1 MALEVVVLAA
11 GMGTRMRS
19 SVPKVLHPIGGEP
32 MLRRVLDA
40 VGELAPSRI
49 HLIVGSGHEQ
59 VRAALPDPTL
69 NYVLQA
75 EQKGTGHAVQQV
87 VPHLGDSQVLILYG
101 DVPLITTTSL
111 RRLINAGTG
120 RFGLM
125 TAVMD
130 DPTGLGRILRS
141 DGGKVRG
148 IREQKDATPGER
160 QINEINTGLMVVPSA
175 RLRSW
180 LGRLQPNNAQ
190 GEYYLTDIVEMAVQD
205 GVEVVTT
212 HPDSVDET
220 GGINDRVQ
228 LAAAE
233 RIWQRR
239 QVDALMRSGTTM
251 YDPARVDIRGKV
263 IAGQD
268 CVIDVNTVFEG
279 TVVLGDRVRIG
290 AHCVVRNASIGDDSV
305 VESHTSIDGAVL
317 ERKVTVGPFA
327 RLRPGTK
334 LGDKVRIGN
343 FVEAKKAILGA
354 GSKANH
360 LAYLGDT
367 TMGDD
372 CNIGAGTI
380 TCNYDGVNKH
390 RTEIGDGVFVGS
402 NATLVAPITLESGA
416 FVAAGSTIT
425 AKVPSQ
431 TLAVGRGKQRNIEGW
446 VRPDQR
452 PINSDDDD

>member
-32 MLRRVLDA
+32 MLQRVLDA
-40 VGELAPSRI
+40 VAELSPSRV
-49 HLIVGSGHEQ
+49 HVIVGNGHEQ
-59 VRAALPDPTL
+59 VRAALTDPTL

-87 VPHLGDSQVLILYG
+87 APHLGDSQVLILYG
-101 DVPLITTTSL
+101 DVPLITAGSL
-111 RRLINAGTG
+111 NRLVDAGTG

-130 DPTGLGRILRS
+130 DPTGLGRILRNAS
-141 DGGKVRG
+141 GKVLG
-148 IREQKDATPGER
+148 IREQKDASPDER
-160 QINEINTGLMVVPSA
+160 RINEINTGLMVVPSA
-175 RLRSW
+175 RLAKW
-180 LGRLQPNNAQ
+180 LARLQPNNAQ
-190 GEYYLTDIVEMAVQD
+190 GEYYLTDIVAMAVED
-205 GVEVVTT
+205 GVDVVTT
-212 HPDSVDET
+212 QPDSVDET

-233 RIWQRR
+233 RIWQKR

-279 TVVLGDRVRIG
+279 TVVLGERVRIG
-290 AHCVVRNASIGDDSV
+290 PHCIIRNATLGDDCV
-305 VESHTSIDGAVL
+305 VESNTSIDGAVL
-317 ERKVTVGPFA
+317 DRKVTVGPFA
-327 RLRPGTK
+327 RLRPGTR
-334 LGDKVRIGN
+334 LADKVRIGN
-343 FVEAKKAILGA
+343 FVETKKAVLGV

-380 TCNYDGVNKH
+380 TCNYDGIAKH
-390 RTEIGDGVFVGS
+390 RTELGDHVFVGS
-402 NATLVAPITLESGA
+402 NSTLVAPVTLESDA

-425 AKVPSQ
+425 SKVPSNS
-431 TLAVGRGKQRNIEGW
+431 LAVGRGRQRNIDGW

-452 PINSDDDD
+452 QTHSDDD

>member
-19 SVPKVLHPIGGEP
+19 SLPKVLHPIGGAP

-40 VGELAPSRI
+40 VAELSPSRV
-49 HLIVGSGHEQ
+49 HVIVGNGHEQ
-59 VRAALPDPTL
+59 VRAALADASL
-69 NYVLQA
+69 HYVLQA
-75 EQKGTGHAVQQV
+75 EQRGTGHAVQQV
-87 VPHLGDSQVLILYG
+87 APHLGESQVLILYG
-101 DVPLITTTSL
+101 DVPLITTASL
-111 RRLINAGTG
+111 RRLVDAGAG

-125 TAVMD
+125 TAVMT

-141 DGGKVRG
+141 PAGNVLG
-148 IREQKDATPGER
+148 IREQKDASPAER
-160 QINEINTGLMVVPSA
+160 EINEINTGLMVVPST
-175 RLRSW
+175 RLGEW
-180 LGRLQPNNAQ
+180 LSRLQPNNAQ
-190 GEYYLTDIVEMAVQD
+190 GEYYLTDIVEMAVKD
-205 GVEVVTT
+205 GVDVVTT
-212 HPDSVDET
+212 HPDHVEET

-239 QVDALMRSGTTM
+239 AVDALMRSGTTLQ
-251 YDPARVDIRGKV
+251 DPARVDIRGAV
-263 IAGQD
+263 TAGQD
-268 CVIDVNTVFEG
+268 CFIDVNAVFEG
-279 TVVLGDRVRIG
+279 NVVLGNRVRIG
-290 AHCVVRNASIGDDSV
+290 AHCFVRDATIGDDSV

-317 ERKVTVGPFA
+317 DRKVTVGPFA

-334 LGDKVRIGN
+334 LGDKVRVGN
-343 FVEAKKAILGA
+343 FVETKKAVLGI

-380 TCNYDGVNKH
+380 TCNYDGISKH
-390 RTEIGDGVFVGS
+390 RTEIGDEVFVGS
-402 NATLVAPITLESGA
+402 NSTLVAPVTLETGA

-425 AKVPSQ
+425 TKVPSH
-431 TLAVGRGKQRNIEGW
+431 TLAVGRGRQRNIDGW
-446 VRPDQR
+446 VRPDR
-452 PINSDDDD
+452 RADNSDDD

>member
-32 MLRRVLDA
+32 MLQRVLDA
-40 VGELAPSRI
+40 VAELSPSRI
-49 HLIVGSGHEQ
+49 HVIVGNGHEQ
-59 VRAALPDPTL
+59 VRAALADPTL

-87 VPHLGDSQVLILYG
+87 APHLGDSQVLILYG
-101 DVPLITTTSL
+101 DVPLITAGSL
-111 RRLINAGTG
+111 HRLVDAGTA

-125 TAVMD
+125 TALMD

-141 DGGKVRG
+141 ASGKVLG
-148 IREQKDATPGER
+148 IREQKDASPDER
-160 QINEINTGLMVVPSA
+160 RINEINTGLMVVPSA
-175 RLRSW
+175 RLAQW
-180 LGRLQPNNAQ
+180 LARLQPNNAQ
-190 GEYYLTDIVEMAVQD
+190 GEYYLTDIVAMAVED
-205 GVEVVTT
+205 GVDVVTT
-212 HPDSVDET
+212 QPDSVDET

-233 RIWQRR
+233 RIWQKR

-251 YDPARVDIRGKV
+251 YDPSRVDIRGKV

-279 TVVLGDRVRIG
+279 TVVLGERVRIG
-290 AHCVVRNASIGDDSV
+290 PHCVIRNASLGDDCV
-305 VESHTSIDGAVL
+305 VESNTSIDGAVL
-317 ERKVTVGPFA
+317 DRKVTVGPFA
-327 RLRPGTK
+327 RLRPGTR
-334 LGDKVRIGN
+334 LADSVRIGN
-343 FVEAKKAILGA
+343 FVETKKAVLGI

-367 TMGDD
+367 TMGSD

-380 TCNYDGVNKH
+380 TCNYDGIAKH
-390 RTEIGDGVFVGS
+390 RTELGDHVFVGS
-402 NATLVAPITLESGA
+402 NSTLVAPVTLETDA

-425 AKVPSQ
+425 SKVPSNS
-431 TLAVGRGKQRNIEGW
+431 LAVGRGRQRNIDGW

-452 PINSDDDD
+452 PTHSDDD